1 LKTSPLAHSP
11 KGVGK
16 ASAARSRG
24 SNHVG
29 MRQFNERVVLQALRL
44 HGSLP
49 KADLARLTKLSGQ
62 AVSLII
68 NRLLEDELVI
78 KQERLRGNIG
88 QPSIPIALNPD
99 GAYSVG
105 ITIGRRATE
114 VLLIDFVG
122 TVRLRFEL
130 LYAFPNPEQVFA
142 EIASK
147 LKVIEVYLG
156 KKAAKRLSGVGI
168 AAPLGLDGWQ
178 QLLGVSQKHL
188 KPWGAINIRERLQD
202 LTDLPVEFAKD
213 TAAACIAELVAG
225 HGRRIEN
232 FLYLFVDTFIG
243 GGLVLD
249 SRLHAGLNGNAG
261 AIGSMPLRTPRTLPD
276 ADKMPPQLLSE
287 ASLFNL
293 EELFRLANLDVK
305 AARDERA
312 LQKPWLVHT
321 EVWLTDA
328 SYAIAFAVQ
337 STACLLDVEDVV
349 VDGVMSRDLVQALIA
364 AIQAS
369 LDSYSWEGVH
379 RPEILPGTVG
389 ADARAIG
396 GALLPLYANFAP
408 ARSSFL
414 KAG

>member
-1 LKTSPLAHSP
+1 
-11 KGVGK
+11 
-16 ASAARSRG
+16 
-24 SNHVG
+24 

-68 NRLLEDELVI
+68 NRLLEDELVV

-88 QPSIPIALNPD
+88 QPSVPIALNPD

-122 TVRLRFEL
+122 NVKERYES
-130 LYAFPNPEQVFA
+130 LYPFPNPVNVFA
-142 EIASK
+142 EIASR
-147 LKVIEVYLG
+147 LKTIETSLG

-178 QLLGVSQKHL
+178 KVLGVSQKHL
-188 KPWGAINIRERLQD
+188 KPWASIDIRDRVQE

-225 HGRRIEN
+225 HGRSVEN

-249 SRLHAGLNGNAG
+249 SRLRSGLNGNAG
-261 AIGSMPLRTPRTLPD
+261 AIGSMPLSTPSRSLK
-276 ADKMPPQLLSE
+276 ADDLPPQLLSE

-293 EELFRLANLDVK
+293 EELFRLADLDIK

-321 EVWLTDA
+321 EAWLSDA
-328 SYAIAFAVQ
+328 SNAIAFAVQ
-337 STACLLDVEDVV
+337 NTACLLDLEDVV
-349 VDGVMSRDLVQALIA
+349 VDGAMSRDLVRELIIS
-364 AIQAS
+364 IQKS
-369 LDSYSWEGVH
+369 LDRYSWEGVY
-379 RPEILPGTVG
+379 RPEILQGIVGT
-389 ADARAIG
+389 DARAVG

-408 ARSSFL
+408 AHSSFL

>member
-1 LKTSPLAHSP
+1 VHLPE
-11 KGVGK
+11 GVGT

-88 QPSIPIALNPD
+88 QPSVPIALNPE

-105 ITIGRRATE
+105 ITISRRATE

-122 TVRLRFEL
+122 SVRLRFEL
-130 LYAFPNPEQVFA
+130 LYPFPNPVAVFA

-147 LKVIEVYLG
+147 LKMIETHLG
-156 KKAAKRLSGVGI
+156 KKSAKRLSGVGI

-188 KPWGAINIRERLQD
+188 KPWASIDIRERVQE

-213 TAAACIAELVAG
+213 TSAACIAELVAG
-225 HGRRIEN
+225 HGRSVEN
-232 FLYLFVDTFIG
+232 FLYLFIDTFIG

-249 SRLHAGLNGNAG
+249 SRLRVGLNGNAG
-261 AIGSMPLRTPRTLPD
+261 AIGSMPLRTPNSIRETSA
-276 ADKMPPQLLSE
+276 ADDVPPQLLSE

-293 EELFRLANLDVK
+293 EELYRLAGLNVK

-312 LQKPWLVHT
+312 LQPPWLVHT
-321 EVWLTDA
+321 DVWLSDA
-328 SYAIAFAVQ
+328 SNAIAFAVH
-337 STACLLDVEDVV
+337 SAACLLDLEDVV
-349 VDGVMSRDLVQALIA
+349 VDGAISRPLIEALITA
-364 AIQAS
+364 LQKA
-369 LDSYSWEGVH
+369 LDRYSWEGVH
-379 RPEILPGTVG
+379 RPEILTGIVG

-408 ARSSFL
+408 GHNAFL

>member
-1 LKTSPLAHSP
+1 
-11 KGVGK
+11 
-16 ASAARSRG
+16 
-24 SNHVG
+24 

-68 NRLLEDELVI
+68 NRLLEDALVI

-88 QPSIPIALNPD
+88 QPSVPIALNPD
-99 GAYSVG
+99 GAFAVG

-114 VLLIDFVG
+114 VLLVDFVG
-122 TVRLRFEL
+122 NVKERFEL
-130 LYAFPNPEQVFA
+130 LYPFPNPLDVFA
-142 EIASK
+142 EIAFR
-147 LKVIEVYLG
+147 LKVIETSLG

-178 QLLGVSQKHL
+178 QLLGVSQKYL
-188 KPWGAINIRERLQD
+188 KPWASIDIRDKVQD

-225 HGRRIEN
+225 HGRSVEN

-249 SRLHAGLNGNAG
+249 SRLRSGLNGNAG
-261 AIGSMPLRTPRTLPD
+261 AIGSMPLRTPNAIENNTGD
-276 ADKMPPQLLSE
+276 EVPPQLLSE

-293 EELFRLANLDVK
+293 EELYRLAGLDIK
-305 AARDERA
+305 AARDEKA
-312 LQKPWLVHT
+312 LHMPWLVHT
-321 EVWLTDA
+321 EVWLSDA
-328 SYAIAFAVQ
+328 SNAIAFAVQ
-337 STACLLDVEDVV
+337 STACLLDLEHVV
-349 VDGVMSRDLVQALIA
+349 VDGAMSRELVKALIS
-364 AIQAS
+364 AIQNA
-369 LDSYSWEGVH
+369 LDRYCWEGVH
-379 RPEILPGTVG
+379 RPDLLLGIVG

-408 ARSSFL
+408 DHSSFL

>member
-1 LKTSPLAHSP
+1 
-11 KGVGK
+11 
-16 ASAARSRG
+16 
-24 SNHVG
+24 

-88 QPSIPIALNPD
+88 QPSVPIALNPD

-114 VLLIDFVG
+114 ILLIDFVG
-122 TVRLRFEL
+122 NVRQRFEL
-130 LYAFPNPEQVFA
+130 LYPFPNPVAVFA
-142 EIASK
+142 EIALK
-147 LKVIEVYLG
+147 LKIIEVFLG
-156 KKAAKRLSGVGI
+156 KKSAKRLSGVGI

-178 QLLGVSQKHL
+178 QLLGVSQKQL
-188 KPWGAINIRERLQD
+188 KPWSSIDIRERVQE

-225 HGRRIEN
+225 HGRSVEN

-243 GGLVLD
+243 GGIVLD
-249 SRLHAGLNGNAG
+249 SRLRSGLNGNAG
-261 AIGSMPLRTPRTLPD
+261 AIGSMPLTTPNISTD
-276 ADKMPPQLLSE
+276 ADDLPPQLLSE

-293 EELFRLANLDVK
+293 EELFRLAGLDVK
-305 AARDERA
+305 AARDDRA
-312 LQKPWLVHT
+312 LQMPWLVHT
-321 EVWLTDA
+321 EVWLSDA
-328 SYAIAFAVQ
+328 SSAIAFAVQ
-337 STACLLDVEDVV
+337 SSACLLDLEDVV
-349 VDGVMSRDLVQALIA
+349 VDGAMSRDLVQALIIS
-364 AIQAS
+364 IQAA
-369 LDSYSWEGVH
+369 LDRYSWEGVY
-379 RPEILPGTVG
+379 RPEILRGIVG

-408 ARSSFL
+408 AHNSFL
-414 KAG
+414 KQS